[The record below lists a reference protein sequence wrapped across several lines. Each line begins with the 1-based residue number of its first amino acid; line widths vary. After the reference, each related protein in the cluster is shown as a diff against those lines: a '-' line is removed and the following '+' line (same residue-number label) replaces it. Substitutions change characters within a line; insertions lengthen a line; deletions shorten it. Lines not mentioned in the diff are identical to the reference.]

1 MATNPLFLSY
11 SRKDQDFAL
20 RLAADL
26 REAGLPIWVDQI
38 DIRPSE
44 RWDRITEGALRQ
56 SPAMVL
62 VLSPRSTISD
72 MVLDEIAVAADAG
85 KIIIPVMMEAAALPL
100 RIARLQFIDAT
111 GDYALA
117 LERIK
122 AAATSAVDHAGALA
136 DALPDALPVARP
148 VALPV
153 ALPASPSAA
162 QRFAPN
168 LIVALSQRLTVY
180 LGPIARHLVE
190 DESRGATDVADL
202 LRRLAGRIPHAPHRD
217 AFLAATR
224 SFAG

>member
-1 MATNPLFLSY
+1 MAANPLFLSY

-38 DIRPSE
+38 DIRPSQ

-56 SPAMVL
+56 SSAMVL

-85 KIIIPVMMEAAALPL
+85 KIIIPVMMEAASLPL

-117 LERIK
+117 LERVK
-122 AAATSAVDHAGALA
+122 AAAISAIDHAAA
-136 DALPDALPVARP
+136 SPAALPVASS
-148 VALPV
+148 VS
-153 ALPASPSAA
+153 PAAA
-162 QRFAPN
+162 SRFAPA
-168 LIVALSQRLTVY
+168 LIEALSHRLTVH

-190 DESRGATDVADL
+190 DESRGATDFADL
-202 LRRLAGRIPHAPHRD
+202 VRRLAGRIPNAPDRS
-217 AFLAATR
+217 AFLAATHHLTP
-224 SFAG
+224 

>member
-62 VLSPRSTISD
+62 ILSPRSTISD

-122 AAATSAVDHAGALA
+122 AAATSAVDHAALLPDTLPA
-136 DALPDALPVARP
+136 ALPGAS
-148 VALPV
+148 
-153 ALPASPSAA
+153 PASLSAA

-168 LIVALSQRLTVY
+168 VIEALSQRLTVY

-190 DESRGATDVADL
+190 DECRGATDVADL
-202 LRRLAGRIPHAPHRD
+202 LRRLAGRIPHGPHRD
-217 AFLAATR
+217 AFLAATL
-224 SFAG
+224 SLAG